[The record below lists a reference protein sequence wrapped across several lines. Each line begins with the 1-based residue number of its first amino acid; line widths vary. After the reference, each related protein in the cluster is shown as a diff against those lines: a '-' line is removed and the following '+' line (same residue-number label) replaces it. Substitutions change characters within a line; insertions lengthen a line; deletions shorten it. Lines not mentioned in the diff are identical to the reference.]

1 MELVILGWALTF
13 AVVTAGAFLVARAV
27 VQIASVAYAYIE
39 KRLDRR
45 EATRQTM
52 ALTAGAL
59 IALLATALVAA
70 SAILL
75 VLASF
80 LQGQAS

>member
-13 AVVTAGAFLVARAV
+13 AVITAGAFLVARAV
-27 VQIASVAYAYIE
+27 VQIASVTYAYIE

-52 ALTAGAL
+52 TLTAGAL

-80 LQGQAS
+80 LQGQAF